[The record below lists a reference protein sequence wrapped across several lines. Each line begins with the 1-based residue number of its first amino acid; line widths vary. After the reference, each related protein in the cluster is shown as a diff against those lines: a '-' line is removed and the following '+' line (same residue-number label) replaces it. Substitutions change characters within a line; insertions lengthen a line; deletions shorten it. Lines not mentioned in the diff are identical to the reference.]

1 MFRFLLFHVR
11 KNKLYEHSERFHDK
25 RESDQFLETYFS
37 INKREQKAP
46 GLTVVL
52 LKVWPGIQLQI

>member
-1 MFRFLLFHVR
+1 MT
-11 KNKLYEHSERFHDK
+11 
-25 RESDQFLETYFS
+25 RENQISFSNLVSKKTYFS